1 MQLIFL
7 SGCGGCATAPRRTPK
22 KRQTAKREPSSS
34 NLHKRR
40 KSIFTSSGLNQFQNG
55 RDTVASG
62 GSSRPP
68 RNGCWIKVAARP
80 SDNLPGV
87 SMRWRSLHRYRA
99 NAPPGNIGVA
109 CGSPSQRPGRSR
121 TATRCA
127 LPARFAVAAVTCWW
141 PGQQVGRS
149 VDCRN
154 QSDGTCR
161 ERANS
166 PSGCR
171 SRRR

>member
-1 MQLIFL
+1 MVESPVKGHWQDCRMEI
-7 SGCGGCATAPRRTPK
+7 SAPRAFWQGERGK
-22 KRQTAKREPSSS
+22 KRAG
-34 NLHKRR
+34 
-40 KSIFTSSGLNQFQNG
+40 SGRCG
-55 RDTVASG
+55 TEHGAVTHAYVERPRAVASG
-62 GSSRPP
+62 GCSRPP
-68 RNGCWIKVAARP
+68 RNRCWRKVAARP
-80 SDNLPGV
+80 PDNLPGV

-109 CGSPSQRPGRSR
+109 CGSLSQRPGRSR

-166 PSGCR
+166 PSGCG